1 MHVITVTRRTT
12 ATPEAIWRLWADVP
26 NRTRWD
32 DALERITLEGPFQ
45 CGADGVV
52 KLRGQPERRF
62 KVVDTVPPKAYT
74 DRFFLPLGGKMDWAH
89 IISEADRAGRA
100 DLSRRILPSPLRG
113 MLCMQVFLY
122 WGKKRS
128 FAPGGAVCQHHADEL
143 LARLRGLPGVT

>member
-1 MHVITVTRRTT
+1 VHIITVTRRTT

-62 KVVDTVPPKAYT
+62 EVVDTVPPKAYT

-89 IISEADRAGRA
+89 IISEVDGERAVTFDVRVSGPTSPILA
-100 DLSRRILPSPLRG
+100 PVLRRILRRELPPTVDKLIALAERTGAHRPS
-113 MLCMQVFLY
+113 
-122 WGKKRS
+122 
-128 FAPGGAVCQHHADEL
+128 
-143 LARLRGLPGVT
+143 T

>member
-1 MHVITVTRRTT
+1 VHIITVTRRTT

-62 KVVDTVPPKAYT
+62 EVVDTVPPKAYT

-89 IISEADRAGRA
+89 IISEVDGERAVTFDVRVSGSCDVSCRP
-100 DLSRRILPSPLRG
+100 PST
-113 MLCMQVFLY
+113 
-122 WGKKRS
+122 S
-128 FAPGGAVCQHHADEL
+128 
-143 LARLRGLPGVT
+143 